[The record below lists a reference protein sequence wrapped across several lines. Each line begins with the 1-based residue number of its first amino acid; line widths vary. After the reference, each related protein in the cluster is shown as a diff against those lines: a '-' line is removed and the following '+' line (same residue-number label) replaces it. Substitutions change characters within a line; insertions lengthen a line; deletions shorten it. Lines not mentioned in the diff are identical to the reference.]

1 MIIEKVESNEEIE
14 KFIEEEQQ
22 KYETK
27 HDIECNY
34 TPFCFVAKDEDELVG
49 DTFCL

>member
-14 KFIEEEQQ
+14 KFIENEQQ

-27 HDIECNY
+27 HDRKCNY
-34 TPFCFVAKDEDELVG
+34 SI
-49 DTFCL
+49 